1 MTRLASEARSSADM
15 ERSSSSRT
23 PLLIDI
29 PRDSPPP
36 YANESPKATDSS
48 TLLVHTPYSPGY
60 YDEDINESYFQQG
73 YARKRPFIRRAL
85 SCIKWPIIIST
96 LIALCIC
103 TSLLTSHLVKVKAPE
118 LYAKQALNLNV
129 SSVTV
134 ENLSSDGLQAHVVGE
149 VSFDSSRVEDKLTRI
164 FGRIATTIMRKAEIE
179 DTYLFISHV
188 GEDGKLHVVGRAT
201 VPNIVVDIRDNRVTP
216 IDFISTVED
225 IASAEEVAKLIQEY
239 LLGKLQNAVFR
250 GDVDMPLRS
259 GILPL
264 GTHHVSHDVKLQGEY
279 LFCYSTCRASHEAIL
294 YELVNLL
301 MYC

>member
-1 MTRLASEARSSADM
+1 MTELASDARSYRDR

-36 YANESPKATDSS
+36 YANDSPKATDSS

-60 YDEDINESYFQQG
+60 YDEDFNEAYFQQRYG
-73 YARKRPFIRRAL
+73 RKRRFVLRAL
-85 SCIKWPIIIST
+85 SCIKWPVIISS
-96 LIALCIC
+96 LVAFCIC
-103 TSLLTSHLVKVKAPE
+103 VSLLTSHLVQVQAPA

-129 SSVTV
+129 SSVSV
-134 ENLSSDGLQAHVVGE
+134 ENVSADGLQAHVVGE
-149 VSFDSSRVEDKLTRI
+149 VSFDSSRVKDKPTRI

-188 GEDGKLHVVGRAT
+188 GDDDKLRAVGRAS

-225 IASAEEVAKLIQEY
+225 VASTEEIAKLVQEY

-250 GDVDMPLRS
+250 GDADLPLRS

-264 GTHHVSHDVKLQGEY
+264 GTHHVSHDVKLQGQY
-279 LFCYSTCRASHEAIL
+279 L
-294 YELVNLL
+294 LVPLL
-301 MYC
+301 QGIA